1 MASSIS
7 NRQVLGWRE
16 WISFPELGI
25 SQIKAKIDTGARTSC
40 LHAFYVEPFER
51 DGQQWVYFDIHPIQG
66 DTNEV
71 LRCEAPVL
79 DQRIVRDSG
88 GHEEMRYVI
97 QTIVSI
103 GGNPLKAEVTLS
115 DRDGMKFRVLL
126 GRTAIRGNYLVDS
139 SRSYLCG
146 KRTRLRRPVEEK

>member
-1 MASSIS
+1 MTNSIS
-7 NRQVLGWRE
+7 NPQILGWRE
-16 WISFPELGI
+16 WVSFPELGI

-40 LHAFYVEPFER
+40 LHAFFVEPFER
-51 DGQQWVYFDIHPIQG
+51 DGVEWVHFDIHPIQG
-66 DTNEV
+66 DTSEV

-79 DQRIVRDSG
+79 DQRLVRDSG

-97 QTIVSI
+97 ETIVSI
-103 GGNPLKAEVTLS
+103 GGNTLKAEVTLS
-115 DRDGMKFRVLL
+115 DRDSMKFRVLL

-146 KRTRLRRPVEEK
+146 KRKRLLRPVVEQ